1 MTHVPATNFVAK
13 NNDQCTLLPILMP
26 STMTDVPATKLLP
39 RTMTKMYLLPI
50 LLSRTMTHVPTT
62 HSVAKN
68 NDQNVPAAH
77 FVAKNNHP
85 CTHYSFCCQE
95 QSPIYLLS
103 ILLPRT
109 FTHVPATHFDA
120 EEQ

>member
-1 MTHVPATNFVAK
+1 MYPSAHFDAKYYDRCTCYQVAAK
-13 NNDQCTLLPILMP
+13 NK
-26 STMTDVPATKLLP
+26 A
-39 RTMTKMYLLPI
+39 KMYLLPI